1 MESFI
6 KIQATVTMPDGSTQK
21 AEYTTHSLAYNYKL
35 ISDPPGLPIIIEEF
49 TCLQSPCITSQMAK
63 TNPGFAAQNVQVYND
78 EVRACACSALSFGW
92 TRPRRAWSID

>member
-1 MESFI
+1 MESYI

-49 TCLQSPCITSQMAK
+49 TCLQSPCITSQMAR
-63 TNPGFAAQNVQVYND
+63 TNPGFATQNVQVYND
-78 EVRACACSALSFGW
+78 EVRVCGCAEGRRE
-92 TRPRRAWSID
+92 RPSGRSVDRLV

>member
-6 KIQATVTMPDGSTQK
+6 KIQATVTMPDGSAQK
-21 AEYTTHSLAYNYKL
+21 AEYITHALTYNYKL

-63 TNPGFAAQNVQVYND
+63 TNPGFAAQSVQVYND
-78 EVRACACSALSFGW
+78 EVGECLV
-92 TRPRRAWSID
+92 PE